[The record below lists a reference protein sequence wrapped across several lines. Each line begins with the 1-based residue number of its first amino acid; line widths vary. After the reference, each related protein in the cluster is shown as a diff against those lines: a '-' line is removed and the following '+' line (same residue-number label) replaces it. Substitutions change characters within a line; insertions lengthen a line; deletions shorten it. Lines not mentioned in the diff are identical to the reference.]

1 MTERVRR
8 WGVALAGTVTLVS
21 VGLLAINTARVGYS
35 LDVLELMSAIAATLG
50 NVGPGFG
57 AIGPMNSYLDF
68 SPSSK
73 LFMVFLMWIGRLEI
87 FPVLVLLTQAYWR
100 S

>member
-1 MTERVRR
+1 MSTT
-8 WGVALAGTVTLVS
+8 A
-21 VGLLAINTARVGYS
+21 AI
-35 LDVLELMSAIAATLG
+35 LG

-57 AIGPMNSYLDF
+57 VVGPMNSYLPF
-68 SPSSK
+68 SDAAK

-87 FPVLVLLTQAYWR
+87 VSVLVLLTPGFWR